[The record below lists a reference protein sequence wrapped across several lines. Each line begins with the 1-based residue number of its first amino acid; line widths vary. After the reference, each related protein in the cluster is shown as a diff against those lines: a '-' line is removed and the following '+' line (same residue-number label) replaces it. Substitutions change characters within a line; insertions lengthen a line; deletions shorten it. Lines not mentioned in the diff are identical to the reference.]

1 MYSHGRGS
9 SRPVTVV
16 PPKEKKALTITDKD
30 GNVIDL
36 KSGKKISPESNNE
49 ENAVE
54 GVTDK
59 MSSLQVASAKAND
72 AGSSLRKAAE
82 EAIKAGSAKKLKEE
96 QEKEALKKAEEE
108 SKKAAEEA
116 ERVAIAEE
124 EARKKEEAE
133 RLDRERSVLF
143 VHVDRFMYNS
153 ASNSPL

>member
-1 MYSHGRGS
+1 MYGRGP

-36 KSGKKISPESNNE
+36 KSGNKIISPESNKE

-59 MSSLQVASAKAND
+59 MSSLQVASSKGND

-96 QEKEALKKAEEE
+96 QEKEAMKKAEEE

-116 ERVAIAEE
+116 KRAAIAEE

-133 RLDRERSVLF
+133 RLERERLVLF
-143 VHVDRFMYNS
+143 YLCSIFYV
-153 ASNSPL
+153 